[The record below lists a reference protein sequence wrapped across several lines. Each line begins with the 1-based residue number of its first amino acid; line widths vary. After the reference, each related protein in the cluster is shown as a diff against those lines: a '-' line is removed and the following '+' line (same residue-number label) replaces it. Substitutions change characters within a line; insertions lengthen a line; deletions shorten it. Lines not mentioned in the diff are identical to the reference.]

1 MVKKELIN
9 RFDLT
14 ALQDSFSESAM
25 AAACPKK
32 YWRKPTYVE
41 YVRDQNPFEGITIFT
56 DKQLHRVVE
65 VDSTY
70 KVAIIQEPRELLPW
84 AYEEIVIYEDHY
96 DLILTFDIDLLRRG
110 KNYVFCPG
118 DTAAIRTEGCKVHKK
133 TKLVS
138 FPYSLK
144 TQLFGHKLR
153 HIIAKD
159 IIPKLNLSYDIDY
172 YGAGVGNFVDDK
184 LETLQDYMFQI
195 ATENVK
201 KEFYFTDKILDC
213 AITGTVPIY
222 WGPDNIGNFFNKKG
236 ILQFSHPDEL
246 VEILSNLS
254 EETYQEMLPHIQD
267 NFERAKYYMIQDDFF
282 YDIIKKG
289 LDNNGKN
296 I

>member
-25 AAACPKK
+25 AAACPKE

-236 ILQFSHPDEL
+236 ILQFNHPDEL